1 MGEESREKG
10 CSRAGKEQEGE
21 NTRGKR
27 KGEKGECSKR
37 RVREKVQ
44 KEEDVSGGKKRGRG
58 QADEEE

>member
-1 MGEESREKG
+1 MGSQNQVGEESREIG

-37 RVREKVQ
+37 RVTKEVQ
-44 KEEDVSGGKKRGRG
+44 KEEDGSGGC
-58 QADEEE
+58 